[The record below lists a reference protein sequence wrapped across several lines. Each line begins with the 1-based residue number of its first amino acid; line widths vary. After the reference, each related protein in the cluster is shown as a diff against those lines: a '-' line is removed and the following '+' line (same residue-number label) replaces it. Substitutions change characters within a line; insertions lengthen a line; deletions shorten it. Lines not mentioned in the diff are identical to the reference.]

1 LQPESYDSRASS
13 VENFLK
19 LVRKSRRGS
28 FKIYIGLAAG
38 VGKTY
43 RMLTEAH
50 ELLRLG
56 VDIVVG
62 YVETHGRKETA
73 EKITGLPVI
82 PRKEI
87 FYKGKRLE
95 EMDLEAVLRRHP
107 EVVIVDELAH
117 TNVPGSKHEKR
128 YHDVEEI
135 LSAGISVISAVNIQ
149 HIESLNQVV
158 EKATG
163 VEVSER
169 IPDSVL
175 KMADEVVNIDLTA
188 DELIKR
194 LTDGKIYP
202 PDKIERALTNF
213 FQTDNL
219 LRLRELALREVA
231 NQVER
236 KIEDEVRQTEKKR
249 SEKILVCISTNMSRA
264 NHLIRKAARIADRLD
279 AFLYVAFVETS
290 AEAPDKINLALQR
303 HLIHSLELA
312 TELGADVQRLKGE
325 SIPDTIISF
334 AKEKKIS
341 LIMIGRPKPTFIQ
354 RLTGMGIL
362 YELITKTREL
372 DIDIHIIA

>member
-1 LQPESYDSRASS
+1 MQPESYDNRASS

-28 FKIYIGLAAG
+28 FKVYIGLAAG

-62 YVETHGRKETA
+62 YVEPHGRKETA
-73 EKITGLPVI
+73 EKVVGLPVI

-95 EMDLEAVLRRHP
+95 EMDLDAILRRHP

-128 YHDVEEI
+128 YQDVEEI

-149 HIESLNQVV
+149 HIESLNPVV

-163 VEVSER
+163 VDVSER

-175 KMADEVVNIDLTA
+175 KLADEVVNIDLTA

-213 FQTDNL
+213 FQKDNL
-219 LRLRELALREVA
+219 LILRELALREVA

-236 KIEDEVRQTEKKR
+236 KIEDEVRQVEKKR
-249 SEKILVCISTNMSRA
+249 IEKILVCISTNMSRA
-264 NHLIRKAARIADRLD
+264 NHLIRKAARFADRLD

-303 HLIHSLELA
+303 HLIHSLEIA

-334 AKEKKIS
+334 AKEKNVSI
-341 LIMIGRPKPTFIQ
+341 IMIGRPKPTLIQ
-354 RLTGMGIL
+354 RMTGRGIL